1 MPPNSPDLT
10 AEKKALRA
18 VVLAERAKM
27 APAARPEGSRA
38 ILRQLLG
45 LPEYRRAASV
55 MTYMSFGEEVDTR
68 EFFNTALADAKTLL
82 LPRIDRAR
90 RTLVVHGVARA
101 EDLVPGVWGI
111 LEPHEN
117 LPVASVD
124 DADFILMPGL
134 AFDRAGN
141 RLGYGAGYYDRLL
154 SASKGA
160 AWRVA
165 AAFDC
170 QVVDAVPA
178 GANDQPIHALVTPT
192 QLLRFPT

>member
-1 MPPNSPDLT
+1 MLLASTDLP

-18 VVLAERAKM
+18 TVLAERGRM
-27 APAARPEGSRA
+27 PAEARIKDSRA
-38 ILRQLLG
+38 ILSRLIG
-45 LPEYRRAASV
+45 LPEYHRADSV
-55 MTYMSFGEEVDTR
+55 MSYMSFGEEVDTHA
-68 EFFNTALADAKTLL
+68 FFDRLLADGKAIL

-90 RTLVVHGVARA
+90 RALSVHRVARA
-101 EDLVPGVWGI
+101 TDLVPGVRGI
-111 LEPHEN
+111 LEPRSD
-117 LPVASVD
+117 LPAASAD
-124 DADFILMPGL
+124 AADFILVPGL

-154 SASKGA
+154 SSATGR

-170 QVVDAVPA
+170 QVVDAVPV
-178 GANDQPIHALVTPT
+178 GPHDQPINALITPT

>member
-1 MPPNSPDLT
+1 MPLASPDLS

-18 VVLAERAKM
+18 AVLAERGRMSAE
-27 APAARPEGSRA
+27 ARIDNSRA
-38 ILRQLLG
+38 ILPRLLG
-45 LPEYRRAASV
+45 LPEYHRADSV
-55 MTYMSFGEEVDTR
+55 MTYMSFGEEVDTH
-68 EFFNTALADAKTLL
+68 EFFDRLLADGKSIL

-90 RTLVVHGVARA
+90 RALAVHRVTRVT
-101 EDLVPGVWGI
+101 DLVPGVWGI
-111 LEPHEN
+111 LEPRSD
-117 LPVASVD
+117 LPPAAVD
-124 DADFILMPGL
+124 AADFILMPGL

-154 SASKGA
+154 SSAAGR

-170 QVVDAVPA
+170 QVVDAVPI
-178 GANDQPIHALVTPT
+178 GPDDQPIHALITPT